1 MQGRIIHRHKQNMLL
16 ALMNTAPAELP
27 HRLIDAAVQLFRL
40 YETSETRIAT
50 TKKNAGSNA
59 GVGIQ
64 LQKGQLLFQGK
75 EALARHFRAHRRNR
89 KSQVSVSSVHQVRQ

>member
-40 YETSETRIAT
+40 CETSETRIAT
-50 TKKNAGSNA
+50 TKKNA
-59 GVGIQ
+59 
-64 LQKGQLLFQGK
+64 
-75 EALARHFRAHRRNR
+75 
-89 KSQVSVSSVHQVRQ
+89 SS